1 MIDKTPTADVMRGW
15 VESHRAKHT
24 PVQQFDIKIDANGQW
39 YHEGSAIHREKMV
52 SLFAS
57 ILTRLEDGAFAL
69 VTPGEIGTITVEDAP
84 LIVTQMD
91 ISGAGDASD
100 AGDVS
105 DASDAAIPDQIIQLS
120 TSIGDT
126 VVVDAAHP
134 IELRESGGV
143 EKPYI
148 MIRNGL
154 DALINRAVFYDMA
167 DHSAVKN
174 GQIGIWSSGV
184 FHPLSSQPVDQDD
197 E

>member
-24 PVQQFDIKIDANGQW
+24 PVQQFDIKIDTNGQW

-84 LIVTQMD
+84 FIVTQMD

-100 AGDVS
+100 AAV
-105 DASDAAIPDQIIQLS
+105 PDQIIRLT

-126 VVVDAAHP
+126 VVVDATHP
-134 IELRESGGV
+134 IELREGDGV

-154 DALINRAVFYDMA
+154 DARINRAVFYNMA
-167 DHSAVKN
+167 DHSVEKN

>member
-84 LIVTQMD
+84 FLVTQMD
-91 ISGAGDASD
+91 ISGAGDAR
-100 AGDVS
+100 
-105 DASDAAIPDQIIQLS
+105 DAAVPDQIIQLS